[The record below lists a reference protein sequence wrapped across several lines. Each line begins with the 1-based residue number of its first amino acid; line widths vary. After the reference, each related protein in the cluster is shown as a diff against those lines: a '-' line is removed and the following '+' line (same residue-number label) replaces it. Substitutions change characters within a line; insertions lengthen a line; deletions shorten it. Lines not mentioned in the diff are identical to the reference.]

1 MARLPFGQNPFA
13 DFLPTPSA
21 TINPHSTASFLSR
34 QTFPPPITDKRDKF
48 HQKRKYAGD
57 VSKQHP
63 KRNKTIMVEDVAHAE
78 SASSYFGSLILEN
91 YSENDVKIWKNRSD
105 SDADFNFKLG
115 LSDTFYYDLNNATI
129 KDQDSEISKYK
140 DDIPILKGQVTD

>member
-1 MARLPFGQNPFA
+1 MARLPFGQNSFA

-63 KRNKTIMVEDVAHAE
+63 KRNKSIMVEDVVMQNQLLH
-78 SASSYFGSLILEN
+78 IL
-91 YSENDVKIWKNRSD
+91 V
-105 SDADFNFKLG
+105 
-115 LSDTFYYDLNNATI
+115 LSFWRI
-129 KDQDSEISKYK
+129 
-140 DDIPILKGQVTD
+140 ILKMM